1 METSPLLT
9 VIVPVHNRA
18 AIVTRTLDSIAAQT
32 LRPLRLIV
40 VDNNSTDSTLRTVTE
55 WSDAHRSEDFDITV
69 LTESA
74 PGAAAARNRGL
85 AEATSG
91 YVMFFDSDDEMR
103 PDHLSRV
110 AEELQRVPETDILY
124 FDIAIIDS
132 DGWMRCKSSRDENH
146 IRAHIFHSILATH
159 RYAVRRSLINEA
171 GGWNPDCM
179 KWNDL
184 EMGLR
189 LIIRAAN
196 IRKLHGE
203 PRVIIHPTEE
213 SITGCDLLSRH
224 GLGEKALDAMEQQLR
239 NAGHELALNW
249 IDCRRVILAADYR
262 REGGRQQAYELLDS
276 TLNRNQTRN
285 QLKLRAIYAV
295 QRLFGHGG
303 SALSAM
309 LFKEKKPRK
318 KKHAL

>member
-1 METSPLLT
+1 METSPLIT

-18 AIVTRTLDSIAAQT
+18 DIVTRTLDSIAAQT

-85 AEATSG
+85 AEATSE

-132 DGWMRCKSSRDENH
+132 DGWMQCKSSRDENH

-239 NAGHELALNW
+239 NAGHELGRHW
-249 IDCRRVILAADYR
+249 IDCRRAILAADYR

-276 TLNRNQTRN
+276 TLNRNQARN